1 MSKPTKQFNHTA
13 LTVDG
18 PNATPHPHCKGKI
31 TFSNVSFSYAPRKT
45 ALENVS
51 FSVEPGTTTAIV
63 GESGSGKSTCLKLLF
78 RFYDADSGAIFVDD
92 RDVRDVT
99 ISSLRSH
106 IGVVPQD
113 AILFNASLRYNI
125 LYAKPG
131 ATLNDMQE
139 ACHAASIHEQITKF
153 PDGYETIIGEGGSR
167 LSGGEKQRVGFSLL
181 LGSRSILQITLYNP
195 GNDSPCHS

>member
-1 MSKPTKQFNHTA
+1 M
-13 LTVDG
+13 
-18 PNATPHPHCKGKI
+18 
-31 TFSNVSFSYAPRKT
+31 
-45 ALENVS
+45 S

-63 GESGSGKSTCLKLLF
+63 GESGSGKSTCLKLLY
-78 RFYDADSGAIFVDD
+78 RFYDVDSGAIFVDD
-92 RDVRDVT
+92 RNVRDVA

-131 ATLNDMQE
+131 ATFDDMQE
-139 ACHAASIHEQITKF
+139 ACTAASIHEQIKKF
-153 PDGYETIIGEGGSR
+153 PDGYETIVGEGGSR
-167 LSGGEKQRVGFSLL
+167 LSGGEKQRVGLSLL
-181 LGSRSILQITLYNP
+181 LKSRFTLQITFCNP